1 MASKHEK
8 NEQPNNNREITFTS
22 GERLVAYAIRERPH
36 SASSWVRIG
45 SAWVN
50 RDGSLNLYL
59 DALPVDGKVHVR
71 RPPVNEAT
79 EKKPTDEQSPAAN

>member
-1 MASKHEK
+1 MAEK
-8 NEQPNNNREITFTS
+8 KTEKSEAREITYTS

-45 SAWVN
+45 TAWLN

-59 DALPVDGKVHVR
+59 DALPVDGKVHIR
-71 RPPVNEAT
+71 RPPVNDAA
-79 EKKPTDEQSPAAN
+79 EKSAADEPTPAAN

>member
-1 MASKHEK
+1 MANEK
-8 NEQPNNNREITFTS
+8 KTKTEQPNNTREITYTS

-36 SASSWVRIG
+36 SASSWIRIG
-45 SAWVN
+45 TAWLN

-71 RPPVNEAT
+71 RAPVNDAA
-79 EKKPTDEQSPAAN
+79 EKSADEQTPASN

>member
-1 MASKHEK
+1 MANQNEK
-8 NEQPNNNREITFTS
+8 KTDKSDPREITYTS

-36 SASSWVRIG
+36 SPSSWVRIG
-45 SAWVN
+45 SAWLN

-71 RPPVNEAT
+71 RPPVNEAA
-79 EKKPTDEQSPAAN
+79 EKSAELPPASN